1 MGALGGTLAW
11 FSFWGKTLG
20 KEEEEEELEFAP
32 QTSQNCRDGTVTGW
46 AQWTAIWRQSSESEA
61 LAEVGCGEK
70 QEGQL
75 ATPYNF

>member
-20 KEEEEEELEFAP
+20 KEELPGGRGTEFAP

-46 AQWTAIWRQSSESEA
+46 DQWTAIWRQSSESEA

-70 QEGQL
+70 QGGQL
-75 ATPYNF
+75 ATP